1 MILCV
6 RCIHLSDQ
14 RKLEFHSQKFYQ
26 SLLHTFQVYQTLQKS
41 SKLEMGEVRSVCA
54 DLVFVLF
61 ICPAICDPEPHGIT
75 TDIPISHIARHNLM
89 QMAQIIQVLAISQWE
104 EIDSKV
110 QDLYGKFEKVMYV
123 YIESNLS

>member
-1 MILCV
+1 
-6 RCIHLSDQ
+6 
-14 RKLEFHSQKFYQ
+14 
-26 SLLHTFQVYQTLQKS
+26 
-41 SKLEMGEVRSVCA
+41 MGEVRSVCA

-104 EIDSKV
+104 EIDNKA
-110 QDLYGKFEKVMYV
+110 QDLYGKFEKVTSLV
-123 YIESNLS
+123 EKGSVVQIIVSLTRSLRGQLGK

>member
-1 MILCV
+1 
-6 RCIHLSDQ
+6 
-14 RKLEFHSQKFYQ
+14 
-26 SLLHTFQVYQTLQKS
+26 
-41 SKLEMGEVRSVCA
+41 MGEVRSVCA

-104 EIDSKV
+104 EIDAKV
-110 QDLYGKFEKVMYV
+110 QDLYGKFEKVWCILLMLNEPCHEKTCLCHV
-123 YIESNLS
+123 QTTKAQSDQRLCCSLPE